1 MKHQNLAEALAAA
14 QAEMG
19 HAHFD
24 SVNPHFRSK
33 FASLPS
39 VIDAAKPLA
48 AHGIAFIQHSRPQ
61 EKGVGIETVL
71 YGYGEQ
77 IGTGVVPV
85 PVDKSNAHGVGA
97 AMTYA
102 KRYSLS
108 MALGIGADEDDDG
121 NAAVATPKKAKS
133 VVQTVIEEENLQGDK
148 VEANARAVALSGI
161 DNDDELLEAWDE
173 VKEDNDFTVLVW
185 QELNSQVRSRIKRLD
200 KERKDAAVAVE
211 IAEVAE
217 AKKVTA

>member
-1 MKHQNLAEALAAA
+1 MKHENLAEALAAA

-133 VVQTVIEEENLQGDK
+133 DAFKFRALDGEARQGTPPK
-148 VEANARAVALSGI
+148 VSSAGLSGVDI
-161 DNDDELLEAWDE
+161 
-173 VKEDNDFTVLVW
+173 FFC
-185 QELNSQVRSRIKRLD
+185 
-200 KERKDAAVAVE
+200 RK
-211 IAEVAE
+211 
-217 AKKVTA
+217 

>member
-1 MKHQNLAEALAAA
+1 M
-14 QAEMG
+14 
-19 HAHFD
+19 
-24 SVNPHFRSK
+24 
-33 FASLPS
+33 
-39 VIDAAKPLA
+39 
-48 AHGIAFIQHSRPQ
+48 
-61 EKGVGIETVL
+61 IE
-71 YGYGEQ
+71 Q
-77 IGTGVVPV
+77 
-85 PVDKSNAHGVGA
+85 
-97 AMTYA
+97 
-102 KRYSLS
+102 
-108 MALGIGADEDDDG
+108 
-121 NAAVATPKKAKS
+121 
-133 VVQTVIEEENLQGDK
+133 ENLQGDK